1 MRIMSIISEHIELYR
16 SYKDKL
22 SAYGKTS
29 VKEIQTV
36 SPEEIKKILMRI
48 HDAVDSFNLDEA
60 DKAIKE
66 LETCE
71 LPDDLKKKCQE
82 LSVFLVDVA
91 MEDVMELTMDMI
103 KAIDDGF

>member
-16 SYKDKL
+16 RYKDKL

-29 VKEIQTV
+29 VKEMKTV
-36 SPEEIKKILMRI
+36 SPEEMKKMLMRL
-48 HDAVDSFNLDEA
+48 HDAVDSFDLDEA
-60 DKAIKE
+60 DKVIKE

-71 LPDDLKKKCQE
+71 LPEYLEKKCQE
-82 LSVFLVDVA
+82 LSVLLVDVA

>member
-48 HDAVDSFNLDEA
+48 HDA
-60 DKAIKE
+60 
-66 LETCE
+66 
-71 LPDDLKKKCQE
+71 
-82 LSVFLVDVA
+82 
-91 MEDVMELTMDMI
+91 MEDVMELTMDII